1 MHSSGQDSS
10 RYTDPTAHTDVISR
24 FIGNDSAEH
33 SEYKASTTPIRLLA
47 DDEKPREKAL
57 RHGIGALSDA
67 EVLAILLGSGI
78 PGKSVLDL
86 SREILADCGG
96 RLRLLSKMDVGEFS
110 KKYKGIGKAKALLL
124 VAAINFGA
132 RVQQSLGSL
141 DPQILSSRSVDE
153 LMRQQLQHLSQEEFW
168 VLNLNR
174 SNRLIKAA
182 CISRGGL
189 SATVVDIKLIA
200 KSALDNLASG
210 IILVHNHPSG
220 NLQPSQQDNQLTRK
234 IVEMCRIIDV
244 NVLDHVIIAP
254 GGLYSYRDSGNPAL

>member
-1 MHSSGQDSS
+1 MTHDTHSSEDFSH
-10 RYTDPTAHTDVISR
+10 Y
-24 FIGNDSAEH
+24 IGNDAAGQNEYSPSA
-33 SEYKASTTPIRLLA
+33 TPIRLLA
-47 DDEKPREKAL
+47 EDEKPREKAL

-86 SREILADCGG
+86 SREIIGDCGG

-110 KKYKGIGKAKALLL
+110 KKYKGIGTAKALLL

-153 LMRQQLQHLSQEEFW
+153 LMRQRLQHLSQEEFW
-168 VLNLNR
+168 VLNLSR

-220 NLQPSQQDNQLTRK
+220 NVKPSPQDNQLTHK
-234 IVEMCRIIDV
+234 IAEMCRIIDV
-244 NVLDHVIIAP
+244 NLLDHIIIAP